1 MTRTQTIGTS
11 RRAHRRTHV
20 SQAAALLLCGLSLL
34 PVAAA
39 VAAEAPQPAA
49 QPASGPAAATP
60 PASQASAA
68 EDKNT
73 VEMVVITAQR
83 RADPLIKVPLSV
95 SAIDAGTLERQ
106 GVRSMADIAALTPGV
121 EFQKQ
126 SFGAG
131 SGNFIAIRGIMSGNV
146 GVTGGNTADTTGV
159 YIDDTPIQSRK
170 LDGQYSGNAFPQ
182 VFDLERVEVLRG
194 PQGTLWGAGSE
205 GGSVRFITPQPA
217 MKEAAG
223 FARIEAS
230 HTANGDPSYEAGIAY
245 GAPII
250 KDELG
255 FRASAWTRKDGGFVD
270 RVATDAAGAF
280 NGTTVDRRAN
290 HSEMQVFRAAVG
302 FKPLSDVMIT
312 PSVYYQNSDVNDSGS
327 YWVHLSD
334 RDAGVLRNGN
344 RLAQPASD
352 RFVLPALKVEGT
364 LGGVKIVN
372 SMSYFRRDA
381 AATNDYTNVI
391 PQLLGMSPYS
401 AGAGATA
408 PSVSKSR
415 QRNLVEEFH
424 LESSDPDS
432 RLTWIAGLFYSDAKQ
447 QANQQTADTGVTAP
461 VPLPPQYLGLYDFY
475 SDLSTRDRQLA
486 VFGEANY
493 QITDKLKATLGLRV
507 ARTRL
512 DFDHFQA
519 GSFVGPA
526 PVTHQGKQEETPSTP
541 KVGLTYQAEKNTM
554 FYATASKGY
563 RVGGV
568 NGAVGPTCAGAL
580 GELGLSSAPP
590 TFSSDSVMSYEV
602 GAKGL
607 ALSNRLAFEAS
618 VFHTD
623 WNRIQ
628 QSVTL
633 TCGFPVTFNAGKAVS
648 NGFDLTLQSRFG
660 PVQLSQAIGYT
671 DAYYTKDVGTGAGT
685 LIRSGTTLG
694 VAPWTSTTALQY
706 NFVLAD
712 HSSYVRAD
720 YVYRSHNSAR
730 SQKQDP
736 AAVTSYDP
744 TIPLDPDTTQLNLRA
759 GTTFDLLDGL
769 DLAVFVI
776 NATNSQP
783 QLSLFHTTPSST
795 LYTAGTGRPRTI
807 GVTVTANF

>member
-1 MTRTQTIGTS
+1 MTRTRTIATS
-11 RRAHRRTHV
+11 RRTHRRTHV
-20 SQAAALLLCGLSLL
+20 SQAAALVLLGFSLL
-34 PVAAA
+34 PAAPA
-39 VAAEAPQPAA
+39 VAADVPQPAG
-49 QPASGPAAATP
+49 QPASAPAAAAP

-73 VEMVVITAQR
+73 VEMVVVTAQR
-83 RADPLIKVPLSV
+83 RADPLIQVPLSV
-95 SAIDAGTLERQ
+95 TAIDAGTLERQ

-159 YIDDTPIQSRK
+159 YIDDTPIQSRN

-205 GGSVRFITPQPA
+205 GGSVRFITPQPS
-217 MKEAAG
+217 MREAGG
-223 FARIEAS
+223 FARFEAS
-230 HTANGDPSYEAGIAY
+230 RTEHGDPSYETGIAY

-270 RVATDAAGAF
+270 RVGTDASGDF
-280 NGTTVDRRAN
+280 NGTTVDRNAN
-290 HSEMQVFRAAVG
+290 HGETQVFRAALG
-302 FKPLSDVMIT
+302 YKPTSDIVIT
-312 PSVYYQNSDVNDSGS
+312 PSVFYQNSDIHDTGS
-327 YWVHLSD
+327 YWVDLSD
-334 RDAGVLRNGN
+334 RQAGVLRNGN

-352 RFVLPALKVEGT
+352 RFVLPALKVEWS
-364 LGGVKIVN
+364 LGAAKLVN

-381 AATNDYTNVI
+381 QAVNDYTNVI
-391 PQLLGMSPYS
+391 PALIGMSPFS
-401 AGAGATA
+401 AAAGATA
-408 PSVSKSR
+408 PSLSKSR
-415 QRNLVEEFH
+415 QRNFVEEFH
-424 LESSDPDS
+424 LESADSDSPLS
-432 RLTWIAGLFYSDAKQ
+432 WVAGLFYSDARQ
-447 QANQQTADTGVTAP
+447 EANQLTADTGVTAP
-461 VPLPPQYLGLYDFY
+461 VTLPPQYLGQYDFY
-475 SDLSTRDRQLA
+475 SNLSTRDRQLA
-486 VFGEANY
+486 AFGEANY
-493 QITDKLKATLGLRV
+493 QITPKLKATLGLRV

-526 PVTHQGKQEETPSTP
+526 PVADQGKQEETPATP
-541 KVGLTYQAEKNTM
+541 KIGLSYQAEKNTM
-554 FYATASKGY
+554 FYATVSKGY
-563 RVGGV
+563 RAGGV

-580 GELGLSSAPP
+580 QDLGLSSSPP
-590 TFSSDSVMSYEV
+590 TFSSDSVISYEA

-607 ALSNRLAFEAS
+607 ALGNHLAFEAS

-633 TCGFPVTFNAGKAVS
+633 TCGFPITFNAGKAVS

-660 PVQLSQAIGYT
+660 PVQLSEAIGYT
-671 DAYYTKDVGTGAGT
+671 DASYSKDVGTGAGT
-685 LIRSGTTLG
+685 LIESGTTLG
-694 VAPWTSTTALQY
+694 VAPWTSTTAVQY
-706 NFVLAD
+706 NFALAD

-720 YVYRSHNSAR
+720 YVYRSHNSGR

-744 TIPLDPDTTQLNLRA
+744 TIPLDPEMTQLNLRA

-769 DLAVFVI
+769 DLAVFVT

-795 LYTAGTGRPRTI
+795 LYTAGTVRPRTI